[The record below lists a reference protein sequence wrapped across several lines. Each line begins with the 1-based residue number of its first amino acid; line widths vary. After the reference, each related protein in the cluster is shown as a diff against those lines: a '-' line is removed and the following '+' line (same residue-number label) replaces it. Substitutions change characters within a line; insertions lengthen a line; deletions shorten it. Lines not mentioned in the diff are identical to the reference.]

1 MRLRNFCLK
10 VPVSGLLV
18 YFCLFSVSHAEQMAP
33 SDNSKVNI
41 FYQELV
47 QINHEAEKKLKLAF
61 DLINQSNFEEALDVL
76 KKINAS
82 APFYGKAYTVQIKL
96 YQSLGR
102 QQEALKVLETAG
114 KTIANFDLI
123 FKSLDIS
130 KFPPAFSKP
139 DSAIYIAP
147 FKDDQK
153 AAISFNFD
161 DGPRS
166 VYTQALPIMDEFGY
180 KATILV
186 NPSVVTDTFTNIAW
200 GSWEEWR
207 DADKRGYEIGNH
219 GYRHHDLTKEEP
231 KEWEYDINESYNVIK
246 EKIGVAPLS
255 FVFPH
260 DKFNNQLIDKVKE
273 RHDVIRTYD
282 YLSKVY
288 PGIFIAVYGGE
299 LFSLETANKIIDFA
313 VERNYWVVAECHAI
327 YSDDL
332 KTFKP
337 MTKEFFRNHL
347 SYLKTQDDKIWV
359 DTFINVYSYLDER
372 RFSEIEATPMTN
384 NSVTIKIK
392 TTLNPENIHIPLTV
406 VVDLAPSI
414 PKQVSIVE
422 QDKHTEKRSFKIIN
436 SRILIDILPG
446 SNPVTVQW
454 SL

>member
-1 MRLRNFCLK
+1 MRLNSWLK
-10 VPVSGLLV
+10 VPVSGILV
-18 YFCLFSVSHAEQMAP
+18 YFCVFSVAHAEQMAP
-33 SDNSKVNI
+33 SDNAKVNI

-47 QINHEAEKKLKLAF
+47 QINYEAEKELKLAF
-61 DLINQSNFEEALDVL
+61 DLINQSNYEEALNVL

-82 APFYGKAYTVQIKL
+82 APFYVKAYMVQIKL
-96 YQSLGR
+96 YQTLGR
-102 QQEALKVLETAG
+102 QQEALKVLEAAG

-130 KFPPAFSKP
+130 KFPPIFSKP

-147 FKDDQK
+147 FKDDHQ

-186 NPSVVTDTFTNIAW
+186 NPSVVTDTFTNAAW

-207 DADKRGYEIGNH
+207 DANKRGHEIGNH
-219 GYRHHDLTKEEP
+219 GYRHHDLTKKEP
-231 KEWEYDINESYNVIK
+231 KEWEYDIHESYHVIK
-246 EKIGVAPLS
+246 DKIGVAPHS

-260 DKFNNQLIDKVKE
+260 DKFNDQLLDKVME
-273 RHDVIRTYD
+273 RHDAIRTYD

-327 YSDDL
+327 YSDEI

-359 DTFINVYSYLDER
+359 DTFINVYSYLNER
-372 RFSEIEATPMTN
+372 KFSEIEATPMTN
-384 NSVTIKIK
+384 NRVTINIK
-392 TTLNPENIHIPLTV
+392 TTLSPDKIHIPLTV
-406 VVDLAPSI
+406 VLDLAPSI
-414 PKQVSIVE
+414 HKQVSMVE
-422 QDKHTEKRSFKIIN
+422 QDKHAEKRSYKIIN

-446 SNPVTVQW
+446 SKPVTVQW

>member
-1 MRLRNFCLK
+1 MRVRNFCFKASISAVLI
-10 VPVSGLLV
+10 
-18 YFCLFSVSHAEQMAP
+18 YDCIFSVAQADQTAP
-33 SDNSKVNI
+33 SDNSQVDL

-47 QINHEAEKKLKLAF
+47 QINGEAEKKIKLAF
-61 DLINQSNFEEALDVL
+61 DLINQSNFAEALDVL
-76 KKINAS
+76 KKINSS
-82 APFYGKAYTVQIKL
+82 APFYGKAYITQIKL

-102 QQEALKVLETAG
+102 QEEALKVLEEAG

-123 FKSLDIS
+123 FKSLDVS
-130 KFPPAFSKP
+130 KFPPVFVKP
-139 DSAIYIAP
+139 GSSIYIAP

-153 AAISFNFD
+153 AAISLNFD
-161 DGPRS
+161 DGSRS

-186 NPSVVTDTFTNIAW
+186 NPSVVTDTFTNTAW

-219 GYRHHDLTKEEP
+219 GYRHHDLTKEP
-231 KEWEYDINESYNVIK
+231 SKEWEYDINESYTVIK

-260 DKFNNQLIDKVKE
+260 DKFNDQLIDKVIE
-273 RHDVIRTYD
+273 RHDAIRNHD

-288 PGIFIAVYGGE
+288 RGVFIPVYGGE
-299 LFSLETANKIIDFA
+299 WFSLETANKIIDFA
-313 VERNYWVVAECHAI
+313 VERNYWIVAECHAI
-327 YSDDL
+327 YSDDI

-359 DTFINVYSYLDER
+359 DTFIHVYSYLDER
-372 RFSEIEATPMTN
+372 RFSEIEATPVTN

-392 TTLNPENIHIPLTV
+392 TNLKPDKIRIPLTV
-406 VVDLAPSI
+406 VLDLAPSN
-414 PKQVSIVE
+414 PKEVSILE
-422 QDKHTEKRSFKIIN
+422 ENKKEEKRSFKIIN
-436 SRILIDILPG
+436 SRILVDILPG
-446 SNPVTVQW
+446 SKPVTVQW